1 MCRVIPA
8 ILFCKRANDEAIQL
22 IPPVD
27 STVFAVPETRW
38 DFGAKITIFQAKLT
52 EFACF
57 CALLAAFSTPF
68 VTFVT
73 NKLFAILALLCVQQ
87 FDGKLLGNQG
97 AAVAQLWFSAP
108 CAIFLWICDDSFGF
122 FRFLCQGFPRNFLY
136 AFRERWIYLLNY
148 HICGINL
155 MIYYVGFRLSQI
167 KARFMKQSSL
177 NPSLNF
183 KQLNY
188 T

>member
-1 MCRVIPA
+1 M
-8 ILFCKRANDEAIQL
+8 KRFSWFLQLIQL
-22 IPPVD
+22 FLQCLRLAGTLAQKSQFSKPNWL
-27 STVFAVPETRW
+27 SLHVFV
-38 DFGAKITIFQAKLT
+38 LYS
-52 EFACF
+52 
-57 CALLAAFSTPF
+57 LLLNSTPF

-183 KQLNY
+183 NQLNY